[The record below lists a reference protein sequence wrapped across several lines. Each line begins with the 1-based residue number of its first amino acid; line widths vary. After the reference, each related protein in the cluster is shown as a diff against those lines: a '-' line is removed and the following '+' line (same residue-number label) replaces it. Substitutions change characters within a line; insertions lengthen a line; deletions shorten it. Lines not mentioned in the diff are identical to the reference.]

1 MKFRN
6 FILFV
11 ITMVGLGGCYIGEP
25 SYEVF
30 KNNRNIFLI
39 PTNHIMV
46 LNFHERREI
55 YDENRYIY
63 KFKGMIQDVFMAI

>member
-11 ITMVGLGGCYIGEP
+11 ITMVGLSGCYIGEP

-30 KNNRNIFLI
+30 KDNRNIFLI
-39 PTNHIMV
+39 PTNQTMV
-46 LNFHERREI
+46 L
-55 YDENRYIY
+55 
-63 KFKGMIQDVFMAI
+63 KFL